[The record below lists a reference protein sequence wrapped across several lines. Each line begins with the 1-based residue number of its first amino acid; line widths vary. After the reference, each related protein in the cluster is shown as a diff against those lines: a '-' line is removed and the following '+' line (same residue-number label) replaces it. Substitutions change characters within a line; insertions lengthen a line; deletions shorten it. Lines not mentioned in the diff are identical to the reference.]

1 MKGSFGVSWMRRALK
16 FKHSEISFEKGFE
29 ENVIKS
35 V

>member
-1 MKGSFGVSWMRRALK
+1 MKGSFGVFLDAQTLK

-29 ENVIKS
+29 ENVTKS